1 MTKDEAQN
9 ILEVLAGFSDGF
21 NRLMSADALLSDE
34 DERRKLRR
42 SVGDMF
48 GIMYGEIKSPIYRQ
62 FPELAPD
69 REGRLSSQPPAA
81 QEPDSAIVTAEMVHD
96 SRQIIFETWRTLV
109 HQKDGEASELFMRI
123 SEPRRADIDW
133 VCEVHIDG
141 QHLNK
146 RIKFYGIDPLQAF
159 QLATR
164 YAFAWI
170 KATEAYKN
178 GEITKIDDGG
188 TDIER

>member
-48 GIMYGEIKSPIYRQ
+48 SIMYGEIESPIYRQ

-69 REGRLSSQPPAA
+69 REGRLSSQLPAA

-96 SRQIIFETWRTLV
+96 LRQIILETCGQHFLKVARVVVDVCTDGRTDVQPDDV
-109 HQKDGEASELFMRI
+109 HQVIIGLCEDGLLDHEGDVREMRFSEIRL
-123 SEPRRADIDW
+123 PR
-133 VCEVHIDG
+133 
-141 QHLNK
+141 
-146 RIKFYGIDPLQAF
+146 
-159 QLATR
+159 T
-164 YAFAWI
+164 
-170 KATEAYKN
+170 N
-178 GEITKIDDGG
+178 GS
-188 TDIER
+188 RHNVS